1 MPKSRASVLFLLK
14 RIKFFQRFY
23 ENLIKDLKI
32 RGKKEL
38 HQMNIHHI
46 IEISALRKED
56 GNECI
61 RKSLMVFL
69 RWFFQCTGLV
79 YGRNSLEYYHHRASG
94 RKAVLQICGPGG
106 MALRQGD
113 SLRRRRRL
121 ADSEYH
127 LDDYYRHSHGS

>member
-79 YGRNSLEYYHHRASG
+79 SG
-94 RKAVLQICGPGG
+94 RCFMEHYDYRAAHRKTVL
-106 MALRQGD
+106 
-113 SLRRRRRL
+113 
-121 ADSEYH
+121 
-127 LDDYYRHSHGS
+127 

>member
-1 MPKSRASVLFLLK
+1 
-14 RIKFFQRFY
+14 
-23 ENLIKDLKI
+23 
-32 RGKKEL
+32 
-38 HQMNIHHI
+38 
-46 IEISALRKED
+46 
-56 GNECI
+56 
-61 RKSLMVFL
+61 MVFL

-127 LDDYYRHSHGS
+127 LDDYYLSLIHIYYYSSKKWGRADSYDFCLNSSVLGVEGTVKLIIQIIEDFENQNNPGGKA